1 MTRLKADLLRNSRA
15 PMSEQDHCLA
25 RLKSAFCFSSQGQAQ
40 LVNQPGP
47 FCIHRELLFQE
58 MALTWIPERVIF
70 QSGIGMEWTVCFQEQ
85 LYGLVAACKPKLFEQ
100 IREWMREFFHDFN
113 AYRAKSTCKAATP
126 TGGSAWKGMANK
138 LSESPSWM
146 RFICLTSPCKR
157 DTSSGSF
164 VFAASTERLSTH
176 A

>member
-1 MTRLKADLLRNSRA
+1 MTRLRADLLRNSRA

-85 LYGLVAACKPKLFEQ
+85 LYGCCRRDRCLAHTTFAGEEKKSGRMTKP
-100 IREWMREFFHDFN
+100 FH
-113 AYRAKSTCKAATP
+113 
-126 TGGSAWKGMANK
+126 
-138 LSESPSWM
+138 ESLLHS
-146 RFICLTSPCKR
+146 
-157 DTSSGSF
+157 
-164 VFAASTERLSTH
+164 
-176 A
+176 